1 MVLPMGSTRLALG
14 VLTAAMVMS
23 LLPAAPVHSWEG
35 VDQLVVRVASGAASE
50 VAAAAGGSLGDR
62 VMPGV
67 WRLRV
72 PKGRAADALARM
84 RGNGKVVWA
93 ERDGTVRAARVPN
106 DPCFDNRRAEC
117 HNTEQWGLRKVNA
130 PVAWDITRGD
140 DAVKV
145 AVLDTGVSSA
155 HPDLL
160 GKVVVGP
167 NRSDSPT
174 TDDLVGHGTH
184 VAGVIAAGTDNATG
198 VAGLGWDTEVLS
210 IKVLD
215 EQGEGDFSDVAQAVH
230 DAVQAGAR
238 VINMSFA
245 SPTFSSAMRDAIAN
259 ARAAGV
265 VVVAATGN
273 EFGTD
278 RTYPSSY
285 EGVIGVVATDRDD
298 AVPAFANRGTWAAIG
313 APGVDIVST
322 WTSGFAV
329 HDGTSMA
336 APHVAAAA
344 ALLFA
349 ANPTWT
355 GDQVRARLGESA
367 VRVPATG
374 TAFQWGRLDV
384 LGALRGGDPGYWMVA
399 SDGGIFSFGAAGYHG
414 SAGGTPLLQPVVSMA
429 ASPTKRGYWLVTSDG
444 GVFSYGD
451 ARFAGSLGNVR
462 LNASILGIEGHPSG
476 TGYWMVASDGG
487 VFTFGDAKFFG
498 STGNIRLNQPVVG
511 MAATPSGRGY
521 WMVARDGGIF
531 AFGDARFF
539 GSTGNIVLNQPVVG
553 MASTPT
559 GKGYWLVAADGGMFA
574 FGDARFF
581 GSTGSIR
588 LNQPIV
594 GMRPTPSGNGYWLVA
609 RDGGVFAFG
618 DARFLGS
625 MGGTRLNQPIV
636 SMAS

>member
-1 MVLPMGSTRLALG
+1 MRSTRLALG
-14 VLTAAMVMS
+14 AVTAVMVTFA
-23 LLPAAPVHSWEG
+23 LPAAPAHSEADG
-35 VDQLVVRVASGAASE
+35 EQLVVRVRDGAASD
-50 VAAAAGGSLGDR
+50 VAAAAHGVLGDR

-72 PKGRAADALARM
+72 PKGRAAAALARM
-84 RGNGKVVWA
+84 RGHSKVVWA
-93 ERDGTVRAARVPN
+93 ERDGTVRAAATPN
-106 DPCFDNRRAEC
+106 DPCFDSRRPEC
-117 HNTEQWGLRKVNA
+117 RNTEQWGLRKVNA
-130 PVAWDITRGD
+130 PAAWDITRGNNG
-140 DAVKV
+140 VKV
-145 AVLDTGVSSA
+145 AVLDTGVTAA

-160 GKVVVGP
+160 GKVTVGP

-174 TDDLVGHGTH
+174 SDDLIGHGTH
-184 VAGVIAAGTDNATG
+184 VAGVIAANTDNATG
-198 VAGLGWDTEVLS
+198 VAGLGWNTTILS
-210 IKVLD
+210 VKVLD

-230 DAVQAGAR
+230 DSVSAGAR

-245 SPTFSSAMRDAIAN
+245 SPTFSSVMRDAIAD

-265 VVVAATGN
+265 LVVAATGN

-278 RTYPSSY
+278 RTYPAALD
-285 EGVIGVVATDRDD
+285 GVVSVVATDRDD
-298 AVPAFANRGTWAAIG
+298 AVPAFANRGTWASIG

-322 WTSGFAV
+322 WRTGYEV

-336 APHVAAAA
+336 APHVSAAA
-344 ALLFA
+344 ALVFA
-349 ANPTWT
+349 ANPGFT

-374 TAFQWGRLDV
+374 SAFQWGRLDA
-384 LGALRGGDPGYWMVA
+384 LGALRGGNPGYWMVA
-399 SDGGIFSFGAAGYHG
+399 SDGGIFSFGAAGFHG
-414 SAGGTPLLQPVVSMA
+414 SAGGTQLLQPVVSMA
-429 ASPTKRGYWLVTSDG
+429 ASPTKRGYWLVSADG

-462 LNASILGIEGHPSG
+462 LNASILGIEAHPSG

-487 VFTFGDAKFFG
+487 VFTFGDARFFG
-498 STGNIRLNQPVVG
+498 STGNIRLNQPIVG
-511 MAATPSGRGY
+511 MAATPGGRGY

-553 MASTPT
+553 MAPTPT
-559 GKGYWLVAADGGMFA
+559 GKGYWLVASDGGMFA

-581 GSTGSIR
+581 GSTGNIR

-594 GMRPTPSGNGYWLVA
+594 GMRPTPTGNGYWLVA
-609 RDGGVFAFG
+609 RDGGIFAFG

-636 SMAS
+636 GMAS